1 MNLKIEHLI
10 KVLESWERSYLP
22 PSATMA
28 IKEAS
33 ETIKALAQEVDM
45 LTEASETIK
54 ALAQEVDM
62 LTSLVEEQK
71 EKIKELSKPVEP
83 RFPVQSKK
91 VKKNDT

>member
-28 IKEAS
+28 IK
-33 ETIKALAQEVDM
+33 
-45 LTEASETIK
+45 EASETIK

>member
-1 MNLKIEHLI
+1 
-10 KVLESWERSYLP
+10 
-22 PSATMA
+22 
-28 IKEAS
+28 
-33 ETIKALAQEVDM
+33 M

-54 ALAQEVDM
+54 ALAQEVDI

>member
-33 ETIKALAQEVDM
+33 ETIKALAQEVD
-45 LTEASETIK
+45 I
-54 ALAQEVDM
+54 